1 MYQSKLDEEIE
12 IRENEKYEVL
22 EKQVQ
27 EEQNNF
33 NAIEKKEFQRL
44 WSFYCNNLN
53 EIENRKYQIK
63 KLREEEKNIVKELS
77 KQSYVIFLVAI
88 TVYIAEYFFSID
100 KNNTTNLML
109 VFAMYFVYLKIKID
123 IEKSNKKIE
132 EKIHGS
138 VISEIRHELYLNKI
152 FNIKYQS
159 EYLEANNK
167 LHGGSTDKEKDNYEK
182 YNNLHFTYVSEAL
195 IKLTKKNLE

>member
-77 KQSYVIFLVAI
+77 KQSYVIFLIAI
-88 TVYIAEYFFSID
+88 AVYVAEYFLSID

-109 VFAMYFVYLKIKID
+109 VLAMYFVYLKIKID
-123 IEKSNKKIE
+123 IEESNKKIE
-132 EKIHGS
+132 EKIHES

-152 FNIKYQS
+152 FSIKYQS

-167 LHGGSTDKEKDNYEK
+167 LHEGSTDKEKDNYEK